1 MELSNAVLKNTA
13 NISHLYDT
21 IQEIVIHKSAST
33 IIPALCLTFS
43 RTRIFTPTIRANLH
57 RHEPCLHTLWYLL
70 FSLPPNL
77 FHHSWSLRQG
87 YRQSYRHLLSVTNS
101 KQKDNILVFNTFP
114 YRHITD
120 MSPTFTSALPPLL
133 PPHYRQKEIYTD
145 IYTDKTASTF
155 SVHRPAA
162 NLITFAKLSQKGK
175 N

>member
-87 YRQSYRHLLSVTNS
+87 YRHVSDIYLRHLHRN
-101 KQKDNILVFNTFP
+101 
-114 YRHITD
+114 YRHITAKKKFT
-120 MSPTFTSALPPLL
+120 PTFTPTKLHQPSAF
-133 PPHYRQKEIYTD
+133 TD
-145 IYTDKTASTF
+145 QQ
-155 SVHRPAA
+155 
-162 NLITFAKLSQKGK
+162 LIWLLSQNYPKRERTRRFKEKRVLHLIIYRNQCGK
-175 N
+175 

>member
-120 MSPTFTSALPPLL
+120 MSPTFISDIYIGITATITATLPPKRNLHRHL
-133 PPHYRQKEIYTD
+133 HRQNCI
-145 IYTDKTASTF
+145 
-155 SVHRPAA
+155 
-162 NLITFAKLSQKGK
+162 NLQRSQTSS
-175 N
+175 